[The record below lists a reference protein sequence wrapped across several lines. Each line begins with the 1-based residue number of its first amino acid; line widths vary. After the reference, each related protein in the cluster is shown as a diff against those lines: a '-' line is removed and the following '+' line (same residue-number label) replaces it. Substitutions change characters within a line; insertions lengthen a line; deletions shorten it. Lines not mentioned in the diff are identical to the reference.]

1 MENYVRAQAIVGAGF
16 HPPTG
21 DAIIKAEWDEASEI
35 HFAFPADD
43 IPKLMLSLSL
53 AYKENVTGKNADES
67 LRLASPVDSARFLLC
82 SDDESIGLLVDLSA
96 GTPISLM
103 FPRSVAEGLRKQL
116 NELLRESP

>member
-1 MENYVRAQAIVGAGF
+1 MENYIRTEEIVGAGY
-16 HPPTG
+16 HPETG
-21 DAIIKAEWDEASEI
+21 DAIIKAVWKNQSEV
-35 HFAFPADD
+35 HLAFPADD

-82 SDDESIGLLVDLSA
+82 SDGESIGLLVDLSA

-103 FPRSVAEGLRKQL
+103 FPRSVARRMQREL
-116 NELLRESP
+116 NDLLG